1 MFTIPNLGL
10 SIQNGFYWIISAS
23 LILTFIIFI
32 NTNLKDPMLREIK
45 KKEEKLSFGKSIE
58 LYINRVL
65 HCISTICI
73 MGLPYI
79 FKPEL
84 WLYIFYEMY
93 LFLAVYSWG
102 LLRECPYSIHE
113 KQILDPK
120 YRNGDTNVNP
130 FIELLNIP
138 SNVYLP
144 IFRIMY
150 IINFGLISY
159 ILYEYYISDK
169 NV

>member
-10 SIQNGFYWIISAS
+10 SIQNGFCWIISAS
-23 LILTFIIFI
+23 LIMTFITFI
-32 NTNLKDPMLREIK
+32 HTNLKDPMLREIK

-58 LYINRVL
+58 LYVNRVL
-65 HCISTICI
+65 HHISTICI

-79 FKPEL
+79 FKPDL
-84 WLYIFYEMY
+84 RLYIFYEIY
-93 LFLAVYSWG
+93 LSLSLYSWY
-102 LLRECPYSIHE
+102 LLRECPFSIHE

-120 YRNGDTNVNP
+120 YVNGDNNINP
-130 FIELLNIP
+130 FIELLIP
-138 SNVYLP
+138 HNVYIL

-159 ILYEYYISDK
+159 FLYQYYNSTK
-169 NV
+169 